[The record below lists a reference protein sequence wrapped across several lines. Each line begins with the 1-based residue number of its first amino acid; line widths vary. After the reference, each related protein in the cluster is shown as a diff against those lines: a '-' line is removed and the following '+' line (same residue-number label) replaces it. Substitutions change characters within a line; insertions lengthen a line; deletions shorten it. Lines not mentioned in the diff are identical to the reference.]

1 MRSLRGTSIALLL
14 LCNTPSITMA
24 EDEVTTSQFNAC
36 MEKADGV
43 TPGMID
49 CMEAETKRQDAKLNQ
64 SYQKLSASVAPARK
78 KQLLD
83 AQRAWLTFRELN
95 CAFYDD
101 ADGGQAARVSA
112 KDCFITMTAKRA
124 TELSNLMTNE

>member
-1 MRSLRGTSIALLL
+1 MQNLTNHIKSFQPRW
-14 LCNTPSITMA
+14 
-24 EDEVTTSQFNAC
+24 
-36 MEKADGV
+36 
-43 TPGMID
+43 
-49 CMEAETKRQDAKLNQ
+49 RQ
-64 SYQKLSASVAPARK
+64 PEK